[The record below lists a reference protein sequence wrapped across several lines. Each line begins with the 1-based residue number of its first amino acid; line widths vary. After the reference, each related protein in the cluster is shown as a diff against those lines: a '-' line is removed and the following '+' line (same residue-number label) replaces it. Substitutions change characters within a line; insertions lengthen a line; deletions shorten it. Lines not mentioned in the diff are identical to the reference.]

1 MVGQSNQFYMTLVSL
16 GTNIIAGIYGKGMFF
31 STNNGTNWTEI
42 NNGLANIDI
51 YALASSGTNIL
62 AGTPD
67 LGVFLSTNNGM
78 IWTAVNNGISLYINA
93 ITISGTSIFAG
104 GPSGVW
110 LSTNGGS
117 NWTLSLMYIN
127 PNIYSIAVSGTNIY
141 AGGNGKVF
149 ISTNYGTIWITDSIV
164 LTNQNILALANSG
177 TNLFAGT
184 EGGVFLSKN
193 NGINWVIKNQ
203 GFTLIPTINSLS
215 ISNGYIFS
223 GTLAHSVWLRSYS
236 EITGIQKISELVPSS
251 YFLSQNYPNPFN
263 PITNIR
269 YELLK
274 SGLVNLVVFDV
285 LGREIELLVN
295 EKQNAGTYEITFNAS
310 QYSSGIYFYRLT
322 TDNFSDTK
330 KMLMI
335 K

>member
-1 MVGQSNQFYMTLVSL
+1 
-16 GTNIIAGIYGKGMFF
+16 
-31 STNNGTNWTEI
+31 
-42 NNGLANIDI
+42 
-51 YALASSGTNIL
+51 
-62 AGTPD
+62 
-67 LGVFLSTNNGM
+67 
-78 IWTAVNNGISLYINA
+78 
-93 ITISGTSIFAG
+93 
-104 GPSGVW
+104 
-110 LSTNGGS
+110 
-117 NWTLSLMYIN
+117 MYIN

-164 LTNQNILALANSG
+164 LTNQNILALANSGTNLFAGTGGTGVLLSTNNGLNWSAKNNGLTNLNVHSLAFMGTNLFAGTIGGGVFVSTNNGTNWTAVNNGLSNLIVYSLAASG